1 MAQAA
6 GLTVRC
12 FAPLSMTTY
21 GAVAVWPEISVE
33 TAKFPNEPNR
43 AASQA
48 KNRFCQ
54 PL

>member
-1 MAQAA
+1 MGAEVAQAA
-6 GLTVRC
+6 RKAREAGL
-12 FAPLSMTTY
+12 
-21 GAVAVWPEISVE
+21 VAVWPEISVE